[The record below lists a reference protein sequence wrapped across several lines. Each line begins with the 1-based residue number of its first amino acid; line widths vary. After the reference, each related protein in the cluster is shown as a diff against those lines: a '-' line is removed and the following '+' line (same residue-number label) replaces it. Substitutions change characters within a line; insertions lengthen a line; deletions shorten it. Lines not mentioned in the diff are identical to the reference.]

1 MYQFG
6 ENKTLEHIWSE
17 NSEEILT
24 QLYFQLV
31 RSSNQEILEI
41 QYRSL
46 LKKKDK
52 KLMNYLYKLIAQT
65 RDIIKGKGEYS
76 LSFMLLGEWLLL
88 GDEYI
93 PDIFNAL
100 DLFVDIENEHPYGS
114 WKDLKYFCHYMCKE
128 KSYVTQD
135 HEIIDY
141 CCEKIANQ
149 LFIDNDNNK
158 PTLCAKWAPR
168 EKSKFGWMTPIISKK
183 LVEKLGIN
191 NLNKSKGI
199 RIYRQTCS
207 KINKILDTTQIKQCG
222 QAWATIDFSN
232 VTSITMRKQ
241 SNAFLYF
248 PENSINDDIN
258 IDRKICSDNYKKY
271 IESKVKNN
279 KTIKGGRVSIY
290 DFVNDALNNINIY
303 DKSEE
308 VQTLKQVLNLQ
319 WNDNRKQNNNLGNFA
334 VMVDVSS
341 SMEIDNCVPLYNAI
355 GLGIRISELSK
366 KFKNEILTFASNPS
380 IVKLDDCDNFVDK
393 VHKVRQIEWGGS
405 TNLEAALELILEKLV
420 IEDTPPEEV
429 EDMVLC
435 VLSDMQIDEAID
447 VDTSTMFDLVK
458 TKYKN
463 KGYQLPTIVFWNL
476 RQTNGFPSTTKE
488 KSVIMVSGY
497 NSVLLNEFSE
507 KGIEAF
513 NQITPFKM
521 VKDILDNPRY
531 DLMNLNQY
539 IDNNILKDKSIN
551 NKNNYLFINTLY
563 QMCIGI
569 SFVLLLRVLLSILI
583 LIVA

>member
-6 ENKTLEHIWSE
+6 ENKTLEHKWSQ
-17 NSEEILT
+17 NSEEILA
-24 QLYFQLV
+24 QLYFQMV
-31 RSSNQEILEI
+31 RSSNPEILEI

-93 PDIFNAL
+93 PDIYNAL

-149 LFIDNDNNK
+149 LFIDKDNNNN

-183 LVEKLGIN
+183 LVEKLGID
-191 NLNKSKGI
+191 NLKKSKCI
-199 RIYRQTCS
+199 KTYRQTCS

-222 QAWATIDFSN
+222 QAWATIDFNN

-258 IDRKICSDNYKKY
+258 TDRKTCSNNYKKY
-271 IESKVKNN
+271 IENKVKNN
-279 KTIKGGRVSIY
+279 KNIKGSRVSIY
-290 DFVNDALNNINIY
+290 DFVKDALNINDLYNQEDIN
-303 DKSEE
+303 S
-308 VQTLKQVLNLQ
+308 LKQVLNLQ

-341 SMEIDNCVPLYNAI
+341 SMEIDNCIPLYNAI

-366 KFKNEILTFASNPS
+366 KFKNEILTFSSNPS
-380 IVKLDDCDNFVDK
+380 IVKLDECDNFVDK

-420 IEDTPPEEV
+420 IEDTTPEEV

-458 TKYKN
+458 TKYEN
-463 KGYQLPTIVFWNL
+463 KGYQLPTIIFWNL
-476 RQTNGFPSTTKE
+476 RQTDGFPSTTKE
-488 KSVIMVSGY
+488 ENVIMVSGY

-513 NQITPFKM
+513 NNITPFKM

-531 DLMNLNQY
+531 DLMYLNQ
-539 IDNNILKDKSIN
+539 IEELNEKNEIVKSN
-551 NKNNYLFINTLY
+551 NNYIFHILL
-563 QMCIGI
+563 GLV
-569 SFVLLLRVLLSILI
+569 SAVLLKYFLI
-583 LIVA
+583 LVVILTA

>member
-17 NSEEILT
+17 DSEEMFA
-24 QLYFQLV
+24 QLYFQMV
-31 RSSNQEILEI
+31 RSSNPEILEI
-41 QYRSL
+41 HYRSL

-52 KLMNYLYKLIAQT
+52 KLMSYLYKLIAQT

-93 PDIFNAL
+93 PDIYNAL

-128 KSYVTQD
+128 KSYVTPD
-135 HEIIDY
+135 HDIIDY

-168 EKSKFGWMTPIISKK
+168 EKSKFGWMVPIISKK
-183 LVEKLGIN
+183 LVEKLGIYD
-191 NLNKSKGI
+191 LNKSKCI
-199 RIYRQTCS
+199 KTYRQMCS

-222 QAWATIDFSN
+222 QVWATIDFN
-232 VTSITMRKQ
+232 KVTSITMRKQ
-241 SNAFLYF
+241 SKAFLYF
-248 PENSINDDIN
+248 PETSINDSIN
-258 IDRKICSDNYKKY
+258 IDRKTCSDNYKNY

-290 DFVNDALNNINIY
+290 DFVKDALNINDLY
-303 DKSEE
+303 NQEE
-308 VQTLKQVLNLQ
+308 NQEDINSLKQVLNLQ

-380 IVKLDDCDNFVDK
+380 IIKLDDCDNFVDK
-393 VHKVRQIEWGGS
+393 VHEVRQIEWGGS

-429 EDMVLC
+429 DDIVLC

-463 KGYQLPTIVFWNL
+463 KGYQLPIIVFWNL
-476 RQTNGFPSTTKE
+476 RQTNGFPSTTTE
-488 KSVIMVSGY
+488 NNVIMVSGY
-497 NSVLLNEFSE
+497 NSVLLNAFSE
-507 KGIEAF
+507 KGVDAF
-513 NQITPFKM
+513 KDITPFKM

-531 DLMNLNQY
+531 DLMYLNHFEEL
-539 IDNNILKDKSIN
+539 NETKDVI
-551 NKNNYLFINTLY
+551 KNNNNYVFHILFGL
-563 QMCIGI
+563 
-569 SFVLLLRVLLSILI
+569 FAAVLLKYFLI
-583 LIVA
+583 LVIVITA